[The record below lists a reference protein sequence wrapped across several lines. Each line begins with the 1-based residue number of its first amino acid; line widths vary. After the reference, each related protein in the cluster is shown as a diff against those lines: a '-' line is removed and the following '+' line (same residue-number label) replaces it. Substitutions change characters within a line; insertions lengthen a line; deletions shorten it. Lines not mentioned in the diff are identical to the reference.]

1 MWLKNTGVIEDE
13 PNITGFSKE
22 TKMQVKVKKLLP
34 NAVLPQRMTDGAA
47 GFDLTAASEKFRAEK
62 TGPVFE
68 YDTGLSFEI
77 PPGYVGL
84 LFPRSSITTKTNFM
98 LGNCVGV
105 LDSDYRGP
113 VKFQFRNVTPAG
125 KKYDIGDRI
134 GQIIV
139 LPVPEVEF
147 LEGELSDSV
156 RGEGGYGS
164 TGK

>member
-1 MWLKNTGVIEDE
+1 
-13 PNITGFSKE
+13 
-22 TKMQVKVKKLLP
+22 MQVKVKKLLP

-47 GFDLTAASEKFRAEK
+47 GFDLTAATQKFRQEY

-68 YDTGLSFEI
+68 YDTGLAFEI
-77 PPGYVGL
+77 PPGHVGL
-84 LFPRSSITTKTNFM
+84 LFPRSSVTTKTSLS

-113 VKFQFRNVTPAG
+113 VKFQFRNTGPG
-125 KKYDIGDRI
+125 KKYEVGDRI

-139 LPVPEVEF
+139 LPIPEVEF

-156 RGEGGYGS
+156 RGEGGHGS